1 MDYQALFQRILKT
14 VDSSAYFTPSEHIDP
29 QHRAGVATV
38 QAALSQPGFDADE
51 VRLLIERLH
60 AQGNLD
66 RVLRLSS
73 LHIVA
78 AHPQVAEWEEAARLV
93 GEQEYAA
100 LEKGGPN
107 LQQNLASVERHRG
120 VLAFLR
126 GHYDVALD
134 YFARALERERSSENL
149 TNILCTLLRLG
160 EEGEARDLLESI
172 RSAFPE
178 AIASDVERSV
188 QSDPD
193 LALLR
198 TEATP

>member
-14 VDSSAYFTPSEHIDP
+14 VDTTAYFTPSEHVDP
-29 QHRAGVATV
+29 KHREGVAAV
-38 QAALSQPGFDADE
+38 QRALSQPGFDADE
-51 VRLLIERLH
+51 VRLLVERLH
-60 AQGNLD
+60 QQGKLD
-66 RVLRLSS
+66 RVLRASS
-73 LHIVA
+73 LHIIA

-93 GEQEYAA
+93 GEQEFAA
-100 LEKGGPN
+100 LELGGPH
-107 LQQNLASVERHRG
+107 LQRNLASVERHRG

-160 EEGEARDLLESI
+160 EEGEARELLESI
-172 RSAFPE
+172 RTAFPE
-178 AIASDVERSV
+178 AIASDVERSI

-198 TEATP
+198 TEASS